1 MINQPHQAR
10 LFLTLSDISFMSVM
24 FVGPLLNLEYLMFL
38 NKLGLFKNTLHK
50 QMTSD
55 EDAWCDEIAI
65 DPVLNSLS
73 SVSLGHHY
81 TCEACTPATPLC
93 ALKIC

>member
-1 MINQPHQAR
+1 
-10 LFLTLSDISFMSVM
+10 MSVM
-24 FVGPLLNLEYLMFL
+24 FVGPLLDLEYLMFL

-65 DPVLNSLS
+65 DPVLNTEF
-73 SVSLGHHY
+73 SVSRPSLHVWSVH
-81 TCEACTPATPLC
+81 TCHTPLC
-93 ALKIC
+93 NLKIC

>member
-1 MINQPHQAR
+1 MINQPHRAC
-10 LFLTLSDISFMSVM
+10 LFLTLSDVSFM
-24 FVGPLLNLEYLMFL
+24 FVGPSLNLEYLMFL

-50 QMTSD
+50 QMTAD

-73 SVSLGHHY
+73 SVSLGRVK
-81 TCEACTPATPLC
+81 C
-93 ALKIC
+93 AHLPHRCAFRKKKRG